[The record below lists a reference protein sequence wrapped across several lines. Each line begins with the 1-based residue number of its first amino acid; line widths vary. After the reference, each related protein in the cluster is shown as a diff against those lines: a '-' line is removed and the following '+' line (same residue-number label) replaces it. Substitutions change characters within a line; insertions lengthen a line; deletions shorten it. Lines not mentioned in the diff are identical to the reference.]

1 MEPDA
6 DSPEYLAEL
15 RLQNLDEVI
24 DPIELR
30 RLADASGK
38 PKLRRAAERIIE
50 LAEIEAREYRF
61 L

>member
-6 DSPEYLAEL
+6 DSPEYLVEL
-15 RLQNLDEVI
+15 RLQNLEEVL
-24 DPIELR
+24 DTAELR
-30 RLADASGK
+30 RLAETSAK

-50 LAEIEAREYRF
+50 LAEVEAREYRF